1 MKWEEWR
8 KPRVPGHP
16 LGQRCF
22 QSHSYN
28 EQSCTAPQWAGRRL
42 GLSSAMC
49 SLRDPSSP
57 VWWQWVI
64 CQPFSDTSSFFQ
76 PWVLAG
82 LDLLSPS
89 TTFLSEFSQRGKK
102 SHVIYSRYAKSCGS
116 ADALRGTKRWCCTWV
131 QQAPA
136 RASQH
141 VRAAPQALC
150 LLFSAALLRSDVSG
164 LHMNMWIISA
174 APGLQSLSD
183 TCRIYCLFYIECI
196 CDGCSCGTR
205 ITWSCEVYIYYDQL
219 TCVT

>member
-1 MKWEEWR
+1 MSKAALLPSGQDVGWAWAVPCVPSEIRAHLCGGSEWSASLFLT
-8 KPRVPGHP
+8 PVVSFNPESLLDWTFRVLLPH
-16 LGQRCF
+16 
-22 QSHSYN
+22 
-28 EQSCTAPQWAGRRL
+28 
-42 GLSSAMC
+42 
-49 SLRDPSSP
+49 
-57 VWWQWVI
+57 
-64 CQPFSDTSSFFQ
+64 FF
-76 PWVLAG
+76 
-82 LDLLSPS
+82 
-89 TTFLSEFSQRGKK
+89 EFSQRGKK
-102 SHVIYSRYAKSCGS
+102 SHVTYSRYTESCGS
-116 ADALRGTKRWCCTWV
+116 ADALRGTKRWCSTWV

-196 CDGCSCGTR
+196 CDGCSCGTH